1 MWKNRAHDYLHPY
14 NDRRNRPYR
23 KKTTEDPLLEVPPAG
38 RGNRAGA
45 ILGSPRDAG
54 GNLQEVTLRVSYPPD
69 GATKEPIPK
78 LLLLARKR

>member
-1 MWKNRAHDYLHPY
+1 VIDTNRAA
-14 NDRRNRPYR
+14 RTCR
-23 KKTTEDPLLEVPPAG
+23 KSVREDPLLKVPAR

>member
-1 MWKNRAHDYLHPY
+1 VIDTNRAA
-14 NDRRNRPYR
+14 RTCR
-23 KKTTEDPLLEVPPAG
+23 KGVREDPLLKVPPAR

>member
-1 MWKNRAHDYLHPY
+1 VIDTNRAA
-14 NDRRNRPYR
+14 RTCR
-23 KKTTEDPLLEVPPAG
+23 KSVREDPFLKVPPAR

>member
-1 MWKNRAHDYLHPY
+1 MADFR
-14 NDRRNRPYR
+14 
-23 KKTTEDPLLEVPPAG
+23 VPPAR

-45 ILGSPRDAG
+45 ILGFPRDAG

>member
-1 MWKNRAHDYLHPY
+1 MIPIAQPELAEKVCV
-14 NDRRNRPYR
+14 
-23 KKTTEDPLLEVPPAG
+23 KTPLLKVPPAR